1 MCGCGC
7 GWAKAICGQPRP
19 TPMREAIRCGSPG
32 MRARAC
38 AGPSARARVVHVRGT
53 CMMAARVP
61 RRVPRR
67 VPPRGCVCAWEGS
80 GGEEDHRAHFDW
92 GKVWAGFPC
101 GRSHCGRAV
110 VVRVCAR
117 CGFRCPRAARGRAVG
132 LLGRG
137 RRGRANGVP
146 EITSF
151 WLSVVRPEYKPIN
164 KFSVRNHKGIPT
176 KPNKN
181 LS

>member
-1 MCGCGC
+1 MS
-7 GWAKAICGQPRP
+7 KQPAQR
-19 TPMREAIRCGSPG
+19 
-32 MRARAC
+32 RA
-38 AGPSARARVVHVRGT
+38 GHARDRGGGVVHVRGT
-53 CMMAARVP
+53 GMMAARVP

-92 GKVWAGFPC
+92 GKVWATPPAGFPC

-164 KFSVRNHKGIPT
+164 SSVGGSNRRCRGGDLLT
-176 KPNKN
+176 KLCTDRINNRICPKW
-181 LS
+181 LRKRAILF